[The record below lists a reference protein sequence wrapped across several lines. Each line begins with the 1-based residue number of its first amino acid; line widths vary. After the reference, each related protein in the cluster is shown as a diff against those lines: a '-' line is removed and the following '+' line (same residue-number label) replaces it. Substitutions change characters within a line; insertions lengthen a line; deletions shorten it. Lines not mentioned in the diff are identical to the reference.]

1 MKDHVL
7 SLNYAKTFKRIL
19 IFFIVL
25 AVMSAVAIPLSLSR
39 QISDAAA
46 LRQQYA
52 LEKQNAI
59 ASGETTDKDHHHD
72 DMEDV
77 WKSQITPLNA
87 VNYAIIGALGV
98 LRVVLVLYYWFTV
111 AAWLYKSA
119 VQENMNKSLWL
130 YLGLIFNFLAVM
142 AFCIVR
148 DRPEKL
154 KKA

>member
-1 MKDHVL
+1 MKDHIM

-19 IFFIVL
+19 ILFIVL
-25 AVMSAVAIPLSLSR
+25 AVVSAVAIPLSLSR

-52 LEKQNAI
+52 LEKQNVA
-59 ASGETTDKDHHHD
+59 ASGEGKDKDHHHD

-87 VNYAIIGALGV
+87 VNYAVIGALGV
-98 LRVVLVLYYWFTV
+98 LWVVLVLYYWFTV

>member
-1 MKDHVL
+1 MKDRVM

-19 IFFIVL
+19 ILFIVL
-25 AVMSAVAIPLSLSR
+25 AVVTAIAVPLSLSR

-46 LRQQYA
+46 LRRQYA
-52 LEKQNAI
+52 LEKQNADL
-59 ASGETTDKDHHHD
+59 AGETNGKDHHRE

-77 WKSQITPLNA
+77 WKSRITPLGA
-87 VNYAIIGALGV
+87 VNYAVIGALGV
-98 LRVVLVLYYWFTV
+98 LWVVLALYYWFTV

-130 YLGLIFNFLAVM
+130 YLGLLFNFLAVM

>member
-1 MKDHVL
+1 MKDHVM

-19 IFFIVL
+19 ILFIVL
-25 AVMSAVAIPLSLSR
+25 AVVSAVAIPLSLSR
-39 QISDAAA
+39 QISDAAT

-52 LEKQNAI
+52 LEKQNAV
-59 ASGETTDKDHHHD
+59 ASGETKDKDHHHD

-98 LRVVLVLYYWFTV
+98 LWVVLVLYYWFTV

-148 DRPEKL
+148 DQPKKL